1 MPELTQARLRA
12 AVIIIAP
19 VVGLIGATVHPYIGD
34 LEDNAET
41 ARVIAD
47 DTTRWAWAH
56 VIEMGGN
63 ALFVLAVIARS
74 RPARWCHSA
83 PSLSIVSRQ
92 PAAAP
97 PCLR

>member
-1 MPELTQARLRA
+1 MGPVQQALRRTFT
-12 AVIIIAP
+12 AP
-19 VVGLIGATVHPYIGD
+19 VTLHTLGQGKEFALAGVDREGIVLLLGRNRARTRLSWEC
-34 LEDNAET
+34 LESIP
-41 ARVIAD
+41 VF
-47 DTTRWAWAH
+47 
-56 VIEMGGN
+56 
-63 ALFVLAVIARS
+63 LRS